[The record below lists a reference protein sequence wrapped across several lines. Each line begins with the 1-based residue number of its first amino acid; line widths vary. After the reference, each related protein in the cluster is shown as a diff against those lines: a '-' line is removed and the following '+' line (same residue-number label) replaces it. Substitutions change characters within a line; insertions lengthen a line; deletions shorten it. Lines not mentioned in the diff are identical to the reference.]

1 MTINEELITMN
12 EILDFVDFNSER
24 AEQEEEDLLLV
35 NMEFDLE
42 TE

>member
-1 MTINEELITMN
+1 MNDELITMN